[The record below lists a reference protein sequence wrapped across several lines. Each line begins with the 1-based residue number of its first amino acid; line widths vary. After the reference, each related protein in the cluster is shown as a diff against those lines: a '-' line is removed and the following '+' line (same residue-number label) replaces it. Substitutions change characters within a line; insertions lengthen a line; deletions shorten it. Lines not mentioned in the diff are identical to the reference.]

1 LGESLCDR
9 VAALR
14 RVSLCALHARRSW
27 DECIRQGRRS
37 EARVLVRIACQEKCG
52 RVPCD
57 NIVMRRRMTQCGPRC
72 NYPYLALQYA
82 RLPTLNCVGQ
92 GGGQRALAELPGQG
106 AAEVEVTLVALRRG
120 VHALP
125 ALQLTDD
132 APGRLLDTLAG
143 SVLVV

>member
-1 LGESLCDR
+1 
-9 VAALR
+9 V
-14 RVSLCALHARRSW
+14 W
-27 DECIRQGRRS
+27 
-37 EARVLVRIACQEKCG
+37 
-52 RVPCD
+52 
-57 NIVMRRRMTQCGPRC
+57 
-72 NYPYLALQYA
+72 YPVYPTPTN
-82 RLPTLNCVGQ
+82 PTLPYTLYPPLSCVGQ

-120 VHALP
+120 VQPLP